1 MIAAATSALVAA
13 SCILMIRYGLMN
25 MAHSARSP
33 AQLKERAKRQAGIAR
48 AKLRLAFKWA
58 LLAHGIHDD
67 LPSSGTNGAPNA
79 AAWLQNP
86 WLRESLR
93 ASPSAAARW
102 SRNAGPHGL
111 WCEAIVNSCSEQ
123 AQKATISK
131 VVGGGF

>member
-13 SCILMIRYGLMN
+13 SCILMIRYGLMY

-67 LPSSGTNGAPNA
+67 LPSSGTNGAPDA

-86 WLRESLR
+86 WLREHVASREPECGSAVEPQCGTSWAMVRSHCQLLQR
-93 ASPSAAARW
+93 ASAE
-102 SRNAGPHGL
+102 GH
-111 WCEAIVNSCSEQ
+111 I
-123 AQKATISK
+123 I
-131 VVGGGF
+131 